1 MFVRNDLL
9 FFGLGILVPVCA
21 SVLVFLFVD
30 APPLRAIELFF
41 EGSFGSSQRLGDTL
55 MIWVPLLLAS
65 SALIITFSAGMWNI
79 GIEGQIIAGAVA
91 ASFVAREFEA
101 STPVVLTAM
110 IVAGLI
116 GGMIWGGLAGLLRVR
131 GGVNEIFG
139 GLGLNFVATGLVV
152 YLIMGPWSRRGI
164 ASTGG
169 TEPFRPQAWFP
180 TLDGLRVS
188 PLAVLLAIGVLILVL
203 WFLSQTSY
211 GLRLR
216 ATGKNPLAASRFG
229 IRTDA
234 YLLLSFLLA
243 GGVAGLAG
251 VTQAA
256 AVYHRL
262 VPSISGGYGFLAIL
276 IVLLAGFRG
285 QWILPIALFFAAV
298 SMASFQWQLQLGL
311 HSSLGGVIQGILVL
325 SVLLLSG
332 YRAISYM
339 RKPISEEGDA

>member
-21 SVLVFLFVD
+21 SMLVFLFVD

-116 GGMIWGGLAGLLRVR
+116 GGMIWGGLAGLLKVR

-152 YLIMGPWSRRGI
+152 YLIMGPWSRRGLHLQG
-164 ASTGG
+164 A
-169 TEPFRPQAWFP
+169 PNHF
-180 TLDGLRVS
+180 V
-188 PLAVLLAIGVLILVL
+188 
-203 WFLSQTSY
+203 
-211 GLRLR
+211 LRLGFLHL
-216 ATGKNPLAASRFG
+216 TGYVCRRVQFCW
-229 IRTDA
+229 
-234 YLLLSFLLA
+234 
-243 GGVAGLAG
+243 
-251 VTQAA
+251 
-256 AVYHRL
+256 RL
-262 VPSISGGYGFLAIL
+262 VF
-276 IVLLAGFRG
+276 
-285 QWILPIALFFAAV
+285 
-298 SMASFQWQLQLGL
+298 SFWCFG
-311 HSSLGGVIQGILVL
+311 S
-325 SVLLLSG
+325 
-332 YRAISYM
+332 
-339 RKPISEEGDA
+339 